1 VNRSLRKWHFR
12 VIAGLAPVAALTL
25 VTSIRIRRTV
35 PANRLPAFLQAT
47 APADI
52 REVDRRI
59 VRGDGISI
67 DLRRVTNPAG
77 ATFIQLRPLG
87 ESRPADLLVY
97 LGHSGS
103 DAFPG
108 DSRLLG
114 AVSGG
119 QPATFALPSD
129 SVAGPVE
136 LFLYS
141 GATHTVLAHLKLTGS
156 GEGAP

>member
-25 VTSIRIRRTV
+25 VTSIRVRRTI
-35 PANRLPAFLQAT
+35 PANPRPAFLQAT
-47 APADI
+47 PPADA

-97 LGHSGS
+97 LGHSAS
-103 DAFPG
+103 DAFLG

-114 AVSGG
+114 AVPGG
-119 QPATFALPSD
+119 EPATFALPTD
-129 SVAGPVE
+129 SLGSPVE

-141 GATHTVLAHLKLTGS
+141 GATHTVLAHVKLTGS
-156 GEGAP
+156 GEAVP